1 MMATIALV
9 LICLAAALQAAFLL
23 RKGGRQDPVSHWL
36 LAAGGGLLVATI
48 VQRSIAIRFV
58 AVTNT
63 YESLVFFSAAI
74 ALLLFVLRLALN
86 RGGARSTGLPPFV
99 AFGATLVAAVL
110 LMISSSPVAPKEIA
124 PPIPALQSLWLVL
137 HVTFSFIG
145 EAFFVVSFVAAIA
158 YLGAS
163 SALGASRAHGASRA
177 LASGSEQKRADMDR
191 LAATSIGIGYPIFT
205 AGALIFGAIWAETA
219 WGSWWSWDPKET
231 WALVTWLIYTAYL
244 HTRLVRSLRGRVSA
258 ILAIAGFAATIFTF
272 FGVNFLLSGL
282 HSYG

>member
-23 RKGGRQDPVSHWL
+23 RKGGRPDPVSHWL
-36 LAAGGGLLVATI
+36 LAAGGALLVATI
-48 VQRSIAIRFV
+48 IQRSIAIRFV

-74 ALLLFVLRLALN
+74 ALLLFVLRLVLN
-86 RGGARSTGLPPFV
+86 RGAARSTGLPPFV

-110 LMISSSPVAPKEIA
+110 LMISSSPVAPKEIV

-158 YLGAS
+158 HL
-163 SALGASRAHGASRA
+163 ASR
-177 LASGSEQKRADMDR
+177 SEQKRADMDR
-191 LAATSIGIGYPIFT
+191 LAATAIGIGCPIFT
-205 AGALIFGAIWAETA
+205 TGALIFGAIWAETA